1 MTADDAESAAAADT
15 DKRVATLTAA
25 LALRGH
31 ALYRLADGS
40 FLAVW
45 RGWSRQLA
53 DLQAVER
60 FAAALGVVA

>member
-1 MTADDAESAAAADT
+1 M
-15 DKRVATLTAA
+15 ATLAAA

-45 RGWSRQLA
+45 RGWSRQLV